1 MFERLLV
8 FGVGNEQ
15 HLIFERLLVFG
26 IEDDEEH

>member
-8 FGVGNEQ
+8 FGNEE

-26 IEDDEEH
+26 IEDEEH